1 MSLMRYVDEW
11 GQADPPSPALPG
23 HDLPDPWHQNMSMRD
38 NVAVEAIVFD
48 LDGVIIDSEQIWNR
62 VRESLAKERGG
73 RWHDHAHRDMMGM
86 SALSGLG
93 ICTMSS
99 DSRTRHRTSRQ
110 R

>member
-1 MSLMRYVDEW
+1 MRYVDEW

-38 NVAVEAIVFD
+38 NAAVEAIVFD

-86 SALSGLG
+86 SAPEWSRYMHDVLGL
-93 ICTMSS
+93 S